1 MGLLLL
7 QQSLFVCSQ
16 GIFDIK
22 WCAALDMQEKM
33 CYTNMSYN
41 A

>member
-22 WCAALDMQEKM
+22 WCAVDMQEKM